1 MMDYQR
7 LQMEKQVLAR
17 KLPASAYVFQDIN
30 TSKPYILL
38 GAVTNSKNIYTIRI
52 DSLQLGGTIDMNI
65 TIHICSSEVLMLIAL
80 FALILCVCRHYSIQ
94 IVLDK
99 LKLMAPFALTRMD
112 TLILP

>member
-1 MMDYQR
+1 
-7 LQMEKQVLAR
+7 
-17 KLPASAYVFQDIN
+17 
-30 TSKPYILL
+30 
-38 GAVTNSKNIYTIRI
+38 
-52 DSLQLGGTIDMNI
+52 MNI